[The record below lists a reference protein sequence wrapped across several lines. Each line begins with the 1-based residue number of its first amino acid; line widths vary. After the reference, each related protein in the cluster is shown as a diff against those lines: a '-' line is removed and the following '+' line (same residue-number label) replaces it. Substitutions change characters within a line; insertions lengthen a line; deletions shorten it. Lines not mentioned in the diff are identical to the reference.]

1 MISQED
7 IDRLKS
13 SVSIEK
19 TLAGLGCNTAHRG
32 YMYYSPFRDES
43 TPSMSVAY
51 KNGSWQWFDHGTGQG
66 GSNIELVR
74 QLKGCGFREAIA
86 FLWELD
92 GKYIDLKE
100 EKPVHVVAKERERSL
115 EVTKTSGRFQ
125 NLRLIDYIASRGISL
140 ELTERYCK
148 EITYTNHNN
157 GRTFTGVGFP
167 NNSGGWVIR
176 SEGFKGT
183 TQSALTTINSQGMH
197 STEPSSDRVMVFEGY
212 FNFLSWMELNNQFT
226 PPCDVCVL
234 NSTTNVKHATD
245 YISKHDWAEAY
256 LDNDQTGREC
266 LQKIKELNPNTH
278 VWDFS
283 SGYAHHNDMNE
294 YLLDK
299 QKSLGEEPPSLT
311 NQHKL

>member
-1 MISQED
+1 
-7 IDRLKS
+7 
-13 SVSIEK
+13 
-19 TLAGLGCNTAHRG
+19 
-32 YMYYSPFRDES
+32 
-43 TPSMSVAY
+43 
-51 KNGSWQWFDHGTGQG
+51 
-66 GSNIELVR
+66 
-74 QLKGCGFREAIA
+74 
-86 FLWELD
+86 
-92 GKYIDLKE
+92 
-100 EKPVHVVAKERERSL
+100 
-115 EVTKTSGRFQ
+115 
-125 NLRLIDYIASRGISL
+125 
-140 ELTERYCK
+140 
-148 EITYTNHNN
+148 
-157 GRTFTGVGFP
+157 
-167 NNSGGWVIR
+167 
-176 SEGFKGT
+176 
-183 TQSALTTINSQGMH
+183 
-197 STEPSSDRVMVFEGY
+197 MVFEGY
-212 FNFLSWMELNNQFT
+212 FNFLSWMELNKQFT